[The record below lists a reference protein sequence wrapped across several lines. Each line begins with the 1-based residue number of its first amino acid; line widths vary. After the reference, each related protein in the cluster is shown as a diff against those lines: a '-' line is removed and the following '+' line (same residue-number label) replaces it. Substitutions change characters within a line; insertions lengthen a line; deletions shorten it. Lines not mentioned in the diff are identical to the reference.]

1 MKRISTKTPKKPN
14 STLRK
19 IAKVRLTNRN
29 EIIAYIPGEGHNL
42 QEHSVVMV
50 RGGRVMSI
58 LQIFDFIKGKVEK
71 HLSSSNTTYYLQH
84 GHFTQF
90 HIFKEIKN

>member
-1 MKRISTKTPKKPN
+1 MN
-14 STLRK
+14 
-19 IAKVRLTNRN
+19 
-29 EIIAYIPGEGHNL
+29 
-42 QEHSVVMV
+42 
-50 RGGRVMSI
+50 I

-84 GHFTQF
+84 SHFTQF